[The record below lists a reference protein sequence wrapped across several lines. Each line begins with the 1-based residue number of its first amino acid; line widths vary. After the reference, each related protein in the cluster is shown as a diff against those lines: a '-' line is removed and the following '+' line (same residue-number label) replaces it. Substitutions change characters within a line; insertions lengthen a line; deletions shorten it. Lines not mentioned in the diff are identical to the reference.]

1 MNTTEKLYD
10 ILTNDDEARLC
21 RDIPEAACREQP
33 ENFTLH
39 IGSLSLTKTGDGLMD
54 AKLILSWLLGAV
66 GAPESLIGLLVPV
79 RESLALLPQLF
90 ISAKIRELPV
100 RKWVWAGGSLAQGG
114 CVIGMA
120 AACWQME
127 GFAAG
132 AVVVGLLAAFALAR
146 SLCSISYKDVLGKT
160 VAKKKRGTATGMA
173 STVAAGAVLAYGL
186 ALGSGLIPLTVGNL
200 CVGLA
205 VGGLCWFLAA
215 LAFSRLAE
223 AEGATEGGKSLFG
236 RTFSQFALL
245 REDPQL
251 VRFITVR
258 GLLIS
263 TALAPPY
270 FVTLAGR
277 TGAGNLESLGFFV
290 VASSLAALVSTFAWG
305 RFADRSSRFVLIA
318 SALIAAIFLG
328 VAGSVGVSCPE
339 AASTPFLL
347 PALLFGLM
355 VAYQGVRLGRS
366 THLVDMADEEQ
377 RAAYTAL
384 SNTIIGLLLLAGGAF
399 GLLAEVIGTAAVLL
413 AFSGMCVLAVA
424 AAWGLKEVQGQA

>member
-1 MNTTEKLYD
+1 MDAAEKVYD

-54 AKLILSWLLGAV
+54 PKLILSWLLGAI
-66 GAPESLIGLLVPV
+66 GAPASLIGLLVPV

-90 ISAKIRELPV
+90 VSARIRELPV
-100 RKWVWAGGSLAQGG
+100 RKWVWAGGSVAQGL

-120 AACWQME
+120 LACWRLE
-127 GFAAG
+127 GFTG
-132 AVVVGLLAAFALAR
+132 GVVVVGLLAAFALAR
-146 SLCSISYKDVLGKT
+146 SLCSVSYKDVLGKT
-160 VAKKKRGTATGMA
+160 VAKKKRGTATGTA
-173 STVAAGAVLAYGL
+173 STIAAAAVLAYGL
-186 ALGSGLIPLTVGNL
+186 ALGSGLIPLTVDNL
-200 CVGLA
+200 CIGLA
-205 VGGLCWFLAA
+205 VGGVCWFLAA
-215 LAFSRLAE
+215 VAFSRLAE
-223 AEGATEGGKSLFG
+223 EKGAMEGGESLFG

-258 GLLIS
+258 ALLIS

-277 TGAGNLESLGFFV
+277 SGQGNLESLGFFV

-305 RFADRSSRFVLIA
+305 RLADRSSRFVLIA
-318 SALIAAIFLG
+318 SALIAAVFLG
-328 VAGSVGVSCPE
+328 AAGAVGFFYSE
-339 AASTPFLL
+339 ATSTPFLL

-355 VAYQGVRLGRS
+355 ISYQGVRLGRS
-366 THLVDMADEEQ
+366 THLVDMADEER

-384 SNTIIGLLLLAGGAF
+384 SNTIIGVLLLVGGAF

-413 AFSGMCVLAVA
+413 IFAGLCVLAA
-424 AAWGLKEVQGQA
+424 IGGWGLEEVQG